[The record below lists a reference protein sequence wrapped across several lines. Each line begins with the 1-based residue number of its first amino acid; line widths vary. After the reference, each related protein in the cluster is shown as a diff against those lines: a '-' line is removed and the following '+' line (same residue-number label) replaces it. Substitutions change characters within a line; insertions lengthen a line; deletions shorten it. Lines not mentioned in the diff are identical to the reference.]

1 MISRHENDV
10 IIQKSI
16 YTCDDISVLLDAKD
30 KIPQQTTF
38 QHLVIAHWLLSIL
51 FPDPEILNDSGN
63 HGDLDLLDL
72 DWIQKRFQGQEESV
86 FCELERMPKSRKAKF
101 R

>member
-16 YTCDDISVLLDAKD
+16 YTCDDISVLLDAKH
-30 KIPQQTTF
+30 KIAQQTTF
-38 QHLVIAHWLLSIL
+38 QHLVIAHWLPSISSIL

-63 HGDLDLLDL
+63 HDDLDLLDL
-72 DWIQKRFQGQEESV
+72 DWIQEVPRARG
-86 FCELERMPKSRKAKF
+86 ERVL
-101 R
+101 

>member
-16 YTCDDISVLLDAKD
+16 YTCDDISVLLDAKH

-38 QHLVIAHWLLSIL
+38 QHLVIAHWLPSIL

-72 DWIQKRFQGQEESV
+72 DWIQEVPRARG
-86 FCELERMPKSRKAKF
+86 ERVL
-101 R
+101 